1 MNALKIA
8 FYGLITALL
17 LATAYYIDLVICA
30 IAEPGIEKVLPCYQN
45 AIGKLAVKTIE
56 KNYNQNIGRR

>member
-17 LATAYYIDLVICA
+17 LLTAYYFDLVICG
-30 IAEPGIEKVLPCYQN
+30 IARPGITEVLPCYQN
-45 AIGKLAVKTIE
+45 AIGKLAVMTIE
-56 KNYNQNIGRR
+56 KNYNQKITRK